1 MSIKENPFKPRY
13 CTINDAMVLL
23 SCVRGTILN
32 RFEKGVFT
40 KIKRGGKVY
49 LELAEIERYFNDEEP
64 IIKKTSKVLV
74 SVQKEPKKIV
84 RKRRKVPKLKDT
96 DKCKVKSQNRK
107 SRDKINESFKKH
119 KKHESSNQK
128 QQKNYQNDKNDFE
141 VNFELEQMR
150 ELDYRNHSSGKSSKG
165 CKKRK
170 GLGTNKIT
178 IKYCNGNN
186 KQKNA
191 KSYSGTGPKGKKI
204 SERKNIN
211 NGKNIKGRKNV

>member
-1 MSIKENPFKPRY
+1 MLIRENPFKPRY

-23 SCVRGTILN
+23 SCSRGTILN

-74 SVQKEPKKIV
+74 SVQKESKKIV
-84 RKRRKVPKLKDT
+84 RKRREVPKLKDT
-96 DKCKVKSQNRK
+96 DKCEVKSQNQK
-107 SRDKINESFKKH
+107 SRDKINESFNKH
-119 KKHESSNQK
+119 KKYVNSKKK
-128 QQKNYQNDKNDFE
+128 QENKLDNKNDYE
-141 VNFELEQMR
+141 VNFEFEQTG
-150 ELDYRNHSSGKSSKG
+150 EFDYQNHSSRKNSKG

-170 GLGTNKIT
+170 GLGVNKIT
-178 IKYCNGNN
+178 IKSSSENN
-186 KQKNA
+186 RLRNA

-204 SERKNIN
+204 SEIKNMN
-211 NGKNIKGRKNV
+211 NDKNIKGRKNV